1 MMIVIFDNFQIYFE
15 YKHILV
21 LFVNKMEFEKMKRFC
36 LTLDLKDDA
45 KMIAEYEEYH
55 QNVSLEILKS
65 IKDSGIE
72 SMQIYRLH
80 TRMFMIMDTID
91 EFSFEKKAQMDA
103 ANEKVQAWENLMW
116 YYQKALPMAKEGE
129 KWVLMKQIY

>member
-1 MMIVIFDNFQIYFE
+1 
-15 YKHILV
+15 
-21 LFVNKMEFEKMKRFC
+21 MKRYC

-55 QNVSLEILKS
+55 KSISSEILKS
-65 IKDSGIE
+65 IKNAGIE

-80 TRMFMIMDTID
+80 TRMFMIIDTTD
-91 EFSFEKKAQMDA
+91 DFSFEKKALMDA
-103 ANEKVQAWENLMW
+103 SNEKVQIWENLMW
-116 YYQKALPMAKEGE
+116 RYQQALPVAKEGE

>member
-1 MMIVIFDNFQIYFE
+1 
-15 YKHILV
+15 
-21 LFVNKMEFEKMKRFC
+21 MKRYC

-55 QNVSLEILKS
+55 KNISPEILKS
-65 IKDSGIE
+65 IKDAGIE

-80 TRMFMIMDTID
+80 TRMFMIIDTID
-91 EFSFEKKAQMDA
+91 DFSFDKKALMDA
-103 ANEKVQAWENLMW
+103 SNEKVQVWENLMW
-116 YYQKALPMAKEGE
+116 EYQQALPMAKEGE

>member
-1 MMIVIFDNFQIYFE
+1 
-15 YKHILV
+15 
-21 LFVNKMEFEKMKRFC
+21 MKRYC

-55 QNVSLEILKS
+55 KNISPEILKS
-65 IKDSGIE
+65 IKDAGIE

-80 TRMFMIMDTID
+80 TRMFMIMETID
-91 EFSFEKKAQMDA
+91 DFSFEKKALMDTL
-103 ANEKVQAWENLMW
+103 NEKVQIWENLMW
-116 YYQKALPMAKEGE
+116 QYQQALPMAKEGE

>member
-1 MMIVIFDNFQIYFE
+1 
-15 YKHILV
+15 
-21 LFVNKMEFEKMKRFC
+21 MKRYC

-55 QNVSLEILKS
+55 KNISVEILKS

-72 SMQIYRLH
+72 SMQIYRIH
-80 TRMFMIMDTID
+80 TRMFMIMETID
-91 EFSFEKKAQMDA
+91 DFSFEKKALLDA
-103 ANEKVQAWENLMW
+103 SNEQVQVWENLMW
-116 YYQKALPMAKEGE
+116 KYQQALPTSKEGE